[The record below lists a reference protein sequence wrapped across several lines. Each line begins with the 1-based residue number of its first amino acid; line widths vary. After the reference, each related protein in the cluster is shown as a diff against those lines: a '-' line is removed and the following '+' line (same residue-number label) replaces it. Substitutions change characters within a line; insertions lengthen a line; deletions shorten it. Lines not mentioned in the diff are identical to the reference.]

1 LGLYR
6 HRIETK
12 QIAICAA
19 HRGQVIAEVAHR
31 ISELGDRGALGR
43 EFGGLVIRNDE
54 IMDGLRREYLPE
66 EFKILEYKGS
76 RPQESKFGDVMY
88 SGSGPF

>member
-1 LGLYR
+1 VQP
-6 HRIETK
+6 I
-12 QIAICAA
+12 
-19 HRGQVIAEVAHR
+19 VAKSLQKLL
-31 ISELGDRGALGR
+31 IGYPNLEIVVALGR
-43 EFGGLVIRNDE
+43 GFGGLVIRNDE

>member
-1 LGLYR
+1 LQFVQP
-6 HRIETK
+6 I
-12 QIAICAA
+12 
-19 HRGQVIAEVAHR
+19 VAKSLQKLL
-31 ISELGDRGALGR
+31 IGYPNLKIVVALGR
-43 EFGGLVIRNDE
+43 GFGGLVIRNDE

-76 RPQESKFGDVMY
+76 RPQESKFGDVIY